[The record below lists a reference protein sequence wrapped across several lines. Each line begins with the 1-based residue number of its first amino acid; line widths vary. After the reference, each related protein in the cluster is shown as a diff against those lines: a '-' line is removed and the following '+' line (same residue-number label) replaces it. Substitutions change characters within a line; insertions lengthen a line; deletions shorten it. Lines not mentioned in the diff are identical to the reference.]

1 MGLKDYRLVD
11 ILPVNGDLASVN
23 ADQGDMLVC
32 LAASAG
38 WIGEKIATK
47 GQIQFEL
54 LPGGIGNI
62 LVRHDTHGLVG
73 VYFDNSL
80 GVRWDWARNGLGVA
94 LILYGYDHGKTP
106 SADRQFTIAGAKAM
120 TKAMRVANGSDMNP
134 YWP

>member
-94 LILYGYDHGKTP
+94 LILYV
-106 SADRQFTIAGAKAM
+106 SIAEQ
-120 TKAMRVANGSDMNP
+120 
-134 YWP
+134 